1 MTHSRRGLVLF
12 AVLGLAVGCSSDA
25 PKLNEK
31 PVHKV
36 RGQVLVNDKPAAGA
50 FVLFI
55 PVNEAAGSTDPRP
68 RATADDNG
76 HFVISTYGDGDG
88 APAGEYRVTV
98 TWPDG
103 NDVEDR
109 LNGRYSPANS
119 KLKATVKDGP
129 NELPV
134 YKLK

>member
-1 MTHSRRGLVLF
+1 MTHSRRGLFLF
-12 AVLGLAVGCSSDA
+12 AVLAVGCSSEA
-25 PKLNEK
+25 PKLGEK

-55 PVNEAAGSTDPRP
+55 PVNEVAGSTDPRP

-76 HFVISTYGDGDG
+76 NFEVSTYGDGDG
-88 APAGEYRVTV
+88 APAGEYRVAV

-109 LNGRYSPANS
+109 LNGRYDQANS
-119 KLKATVKDGP
+119 KLKAKVNEGP

-134 YKLK
+134 FKLK